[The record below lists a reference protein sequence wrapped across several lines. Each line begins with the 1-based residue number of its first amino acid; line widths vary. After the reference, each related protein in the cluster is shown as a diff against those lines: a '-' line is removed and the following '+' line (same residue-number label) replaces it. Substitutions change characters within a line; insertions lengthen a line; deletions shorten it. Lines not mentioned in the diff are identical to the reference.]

1 MKNVVESI
9 FSVIATYF
17 IYLVG
22 GIDISLISLVLV
34 MLIDYITGVMS
45 AIYNKK
51 LNSSVG
57 FKGFLKKAC
66 YILIVI
72 LAVVLDRLLNNDG
85 VMRTLVIYFFV
96 ANDGISILENIGQMD
111 IPLPNKLK
119 SVLEQLKEK
128 GD

>member
-1 MKNVVESI
+1 MKGIVSSFFSI
-9 FSVIATYF
+9 LATYF
-17 IYLVG
+17 VYLVG

-34 MLIDYITGVMS
+34 MCLDYITGVMS

-57 FKGFLKKAC
+57 FKGFIKKAS

-72 LAVVLDRLLNNDG
+72 LAVILDRLLNNEG
-85 VMRTLVIYFFV
+85 IVRTLVIYFFV
-96 ANDGISILENIGQMD
+96 ANDGISILENVGKMD

-119 SVLEQLKEK
+119 EILEQLKEK
-128 GD
+128 GE